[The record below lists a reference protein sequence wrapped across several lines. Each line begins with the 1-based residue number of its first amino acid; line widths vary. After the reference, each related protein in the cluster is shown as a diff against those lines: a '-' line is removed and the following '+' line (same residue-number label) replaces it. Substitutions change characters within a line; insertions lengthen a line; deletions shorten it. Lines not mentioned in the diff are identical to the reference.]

1 MPPCMMIIHYVS
13 CEWVNESYHYDN
25 DDIKQEII
33 LVKIFTRFSWHRKY
47 ILQNSRLSKY
57 CKNNYASAARELISS
72 CILTNIWTGLSVS
85 QSPHLGSL
93 HVSGLWLVKSDHVT
107 RILASDWLLPGSVLL
122 PRTQPLQPPLW
133 SRVWGV
139 VNKLCELGILTMI
152 QSYKDETDI
161 AALCHFASIAAPG
174 TGWLGTGSRHFYCL
188 YWVIRR
194 HRDTKRQKI

>member
-1 MPPCMMIIHYVS
+1 MNHY
-13 CEWVNESYHYDN
+13 EP
-25 DDIKQEII
+25 
-33 LVKIFTRFSWHRKY
+33 KISIRAAAFR
-47 ILQNSRLSKY
+47 INSFIY
-57 CKNNYASAARELISS
+57 FNNKGRASNL
-72 CILTNIWTGLSVS
+72 LSVPPVES
-85 QSPHLGSL
+85 RPGIFFRFAHSDQVTRMLASEWLTVIMWPGCWPLIGWEWSCDQDA
-93 HVSGLWLVKSDHVT
+93 GLWLAESDHVT